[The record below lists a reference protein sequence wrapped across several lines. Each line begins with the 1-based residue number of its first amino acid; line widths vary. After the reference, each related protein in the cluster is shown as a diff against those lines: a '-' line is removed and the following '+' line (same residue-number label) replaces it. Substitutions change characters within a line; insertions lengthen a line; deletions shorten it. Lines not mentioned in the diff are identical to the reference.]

1 MEVVPVITVNGG
13 AHIGRAAPDAERL
26 TAIGR
31 AAAGRDDVS
40 VRSVSYAEVGYPT
53 QTIATEALVRAR
65 LELVTPDGAALE
77 ARVFV
82 KELRS
87 PEHWPML
94 GLVPPELRADFL
106 EGFPWRLEIAAYAG
120 PLCDQ
125 LPPGMRLPA
134 LYAVEE
140 LGSGR
145 AAMWLEDV
153 QQPTDVQWDTARFA
167 RAAHLLGRMSG
178 RRRYGAVA
186 PILETATR
194 FAAPNSALRYLT
206 EGRIKNVFLPAILGD
221 DLWTH
226 PTVTAALASVGDSEL
241 IADLR
246 GWTTRVD
253 QLLEYCDTLP
263 MAYAHG
269 DASPQNLLVP
279 AEDPDGFVAIDF
291 GLDCPLPVGHDL
303 GQLLVGLCHAGSLPV
318 DRLPEI
324 SSVILAAHA
333 GGLAEEGHRATIDQI
348 RGGYLAGLVLRS
360 AFSAI
365 PLETLAGPPT
375 EELVALW
382 AQRLRMTRTLLAL
395 ADDGI
400 AARPSSSG
408 V

>member
-1 MEVVPVITVNGG
+1 MDAVPVIAVDGG
-13 AHIGRAAPDAERL
+13 ARIGRAAPAAERL

-40 VRSVSYAEVGYPT
+40 VRSVSYTEVGYPT

-65 LELVTPDGAALE
+65 LELATPDGTRLE

-87 PEHWPML
+87 AEHWPML
-94 GLVPPELRADFL
+94 GVVPPDLRADFL
-106 EGFPWRLEIAAYAG
+106 EGFPWRLEIAAYSG
-120 PLCDQ
+120 PLRGQ

-140 LGSGR
+140 LGPGR
-145 AAMWLEDV
+145 AAMWMEDV
-153 QQPTDVQWDTARFA
+153 RQPAGVQWNAARFA
-167 RAAHLLGRMSG
+167 RAAYLLGRMSG
-178 RRRYGAVA
+178 RRRYGEVG
-186 PILETATR
+186 PILQAGAR
-194 FAAPNSALRYLT
+194 FSAPNYALRYLT
-206 EGRIKNVFLPAILGD
+206 EGRVKNVFLPAIVGD
-221 DLWTH
+221 AMWTH
-226 PTVTAALASVGDSEL
+226 ATVAAALARVDDSEL

-246 GWTTRVD
+246 GWGTRVD
-253 QLLEYCDTLP
+253 GLLEYCDTLP

-303 GQLLVGLCHAGSLPV
+303 GQLLVGLCHAGSLPA

-333 GGLAEEGHRATIDQI
+333 EGLAEEGHGATVDQI

-360 AFSAI
+360 VFSAI
-365 PLETLAGPPT
+365 PLETLAAPPSD
-375 EELVALW
+375 ELVELW
-382 AQRLRMTRTLLAL
+382 AQRLRMTRALVELAG
-395 ADDGI
+395 DGI
-400 AARPSSSG
+400 VPPSSSG